1 MQGSGACCWQHTL
14 IINIPYWGE
23 HERAPHKRTQQVKI
37 CMYVCTY
44 VQFAQIKLVQLTTLY
59 DYELH
64 AVCKDH
70 HVRSSRYCVH

>member
-1 MQGSGACCWQHTL
+1 MYL
-14 IINIPYWGE
+14 
-23 HERAPHKRTQQVKI
+23 

-59 DYELH
+59 NYELR
-64 AVCKDH
+64 AVCKNH